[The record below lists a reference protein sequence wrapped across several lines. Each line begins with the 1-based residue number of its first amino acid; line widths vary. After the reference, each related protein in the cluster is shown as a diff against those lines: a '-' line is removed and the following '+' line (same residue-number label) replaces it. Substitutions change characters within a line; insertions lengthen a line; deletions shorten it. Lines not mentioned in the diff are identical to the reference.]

1 MVYVWFW
8 SGLPPLV
15 DRRVC
20 YECKIETFVHEARS
34 RQVRAKYGKEGW
46 AVVDNAMNVSEN
58 TADIVWTPLLSI

>member
-1 MVYVWFW
+1 MVHVRLW

-15 DRRVC
+15 DHRVC

-34 RQVRAKYGKEGW
+34 RQLRAKYGKESW
-46 AVVDNAMNVSEN
+46 AVVDNAVNVSEN